1 MELLS
6 GFEPETSSLPTLNF
20 NFFNLFLL
28 FTGIFALGKLLS
40 NTFKTQNFRPFRPC
54 LWLFVWS
61 VSYKTVLRYFDQSD
75 FNTLLTKIETKAMWT
90 QQPAGYRHRL
100 SEIRSAIA
108 PPNFIS
114 HRRKSSKKSGS
125 EFLKAASKSYLANRI
140 IMPPALRADRSGSC
154 HKRQSHLPDRHFLC
168 PQPLCAQRLV
178 PA

>member
-1 MELLS
+1 M
-6 GFEPETSSLPTLNF
+6 LPSIF
-20 NFFNLFLL
+20 GENFFNLFLL

-114 HRRKSSKKSGS
+114 IVAKAVRRAALNFSK
-125 EFLKAASKSYLANRI
+125 
-140 IMPPALRADRSGSC
+140 
-154 HKRQSHLPDRHFLC
+154 
-168 PQPLCAQRLV
+168 PLQNHI
-178 PA
+178 